1 MQPPP
6 SPMVASWELVLR
18 LRERRDQVGIEVRN
32 ITQALGFSRNYWSAV
47 ENERKI
53 LSEESLTKVLELLEF
68 DEEERRELLDLR
80 EVSKQRGWWAQYSGL
95 LDRELQR
102 LHGLEAGAH
111 SVRTYESLLI
121 PGLLQ
126 VPDYVR
132 AIMIPDVTIAQV
144 EVDQRVEV
152 RLRRQERLKGADP
165 LRLTAIVSE
174 AALRQQIGGPA
185 VLRRQLEYLA
195 EIIEEHPD
203 TIEIRVI
210 PFTATACGL
219 FGSATIHLIE
229 FENTRLPTVAWQETV
244 TAMGIIDAPT
254 LVRDISMTYGES
266 LGKTLDKQDSLK
278 KIRQIIEELP

>member
-1 MQPPP
+1 
-6 SPMVASWELVLR
+6 MVASWELALR
-18 LRERRDQVGIEVRN
+18 LRERRDQVGIEVKN

-68 DEEERRELLDLR
+68 DEEEQRELLELR
-80 EVSKQRGWWAQYSGL
+80 AVAKKRGWWTQHSGL

-102 LHGLEAGAH
+102 LYGLEAGAQ

-126 VPDYVR
+126 VPDYAR
-132 AIMIPDVTIAQV
+132 AIMIPDVTMRQV

-152 RLRRQERLKGADP
+152 RLQRQERLKGEDP

-174 AALRQQIGGPA
+174 AALRQQIGGP
-185 VLRRQLEYLA
+185 VILRRQLVYLA
-195 EIIEEHPD
+195 EIIEDNPD

-210 PFTATACGL
+210 PFTVTACGL
-219 FGSATIHLIE
+219 FGSATVHLIE
-229 FENTRLPTVAWQETV
+229 FENPRLPTVAWQETV
-244 TAMGIIDAPT
+244 TTMGILDNPIH
-254 LVRDISMTYGES
+254 VRDIGMSYGES
-266 LGKTLDKQDSLK
+266 IGRTLSKQDSLK
-278 KIRQIIEELP
+278 MIRQFIKELS